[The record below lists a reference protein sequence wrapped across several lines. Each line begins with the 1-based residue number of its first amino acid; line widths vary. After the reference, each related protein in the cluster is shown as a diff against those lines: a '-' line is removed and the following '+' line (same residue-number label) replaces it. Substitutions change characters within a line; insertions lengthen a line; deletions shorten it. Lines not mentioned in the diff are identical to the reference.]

1 MSQRMWF
8 ALMFPILAVLTIA
21 IFAGGLGVIFMLINE
36 TAIHETG
43 VIILG
48 MAILILVPLGAYFA
62 QRVIEK

>member
-8 ALMFPILAVLTIA
+8 AIIFPILAVITIA
-21 IFAGGLGVIFMLINE
+21 IFAGGLGVIFMVINSSP
-36 TAIHETG
+36 IHETG

-48 MAILILVPLGAYFA
+48 LFILIFVPLGAYFA